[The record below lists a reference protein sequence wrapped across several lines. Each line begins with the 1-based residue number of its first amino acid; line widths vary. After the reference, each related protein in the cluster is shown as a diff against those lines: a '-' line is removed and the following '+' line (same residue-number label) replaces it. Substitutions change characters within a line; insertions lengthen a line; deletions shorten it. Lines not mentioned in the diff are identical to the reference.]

1 MYIPDSYGRTWTP
14 QFISASKISLFPVT
28 MTMLESE
35 EIWSFAIISRE
46 WNMILN
52 AATWQYNSGCAC
64 FLLSYLP

>member
-1 MYIPDSYGRTWTP
+1 
-14 QFISASKISLFPVT
+14 

-64 FLLSYLP
+64 FLHSYLP